1 MSGLWFCNYSRI
13 YVFFLSFIILLISP
27 QSFVHA
33 QSTTNDD
40 TEKVAI
46 LTEPV
51 QEIAGPKRVVS
62 VGKFDAVGS
71 FEQKYGDWDIGGG
84 LSAMMTSALVESGRF
99 IVVERANVQQV
110 LAEQQMKGQNVT
122 NPTTGPELGQ
132 VTGLNFL
139 IYGSVTE
146 FGDQDEGGGFGV
158 GLSGGNVGNLFSGA
172 LSRQSASGKVAMDIR
187 LVNATTSQ
195 VEEVYRVSEPIDN
208 SSWDLSLGYKG
219 VSMGTNQFLKTP
231 LGEAT
236 RKAIT
241 RAVQMIAAKSNSVA
255 WTGRVVDF
263 DEGQVYINAGSNSGI
278 RANDKFM
285 VERVIK
291 KLTDPQTGEVLM
303 IRKKELGLV
312 TVTDVTAKLSFG
324 GFVPL
329 DIDTPQ
335 RGDLI
340 VIVR

>member
-1 MSGLWFCNYSRI
+1 MLGFQYHSFLKPILFLFVTLLVLIFSYSSGYS
-13 YVFFLSFIILLISP
+13 
-27 QSFVHA
+27 Q
-33 QSTTNDD
+33 TNTETSD
-40 TEKVAI
+40 EKVRI

-84 LSAMMTSALVESGRF
+84 LSAMMTSALVESDRF

-110 LAEQQMKGQNVT
+110 LAEQQMKGQNLT

-132 VTGLNFL
+132 ITGVNFL

-146 FGDQDEGGGFGV
+146 FGSEDKGGGFGV
-158 GLSGGNVGNLFSGA
+158 GVSTGTIGNLFSGA
-172 LSRQSASGKVAMDIR
+172 LSRQSASGKVAVDIR

-241 RAVQMIAAKSNSVA
+241 RAVQMIAAKTNTVA
-255 WTGRVVDF
+255 WTGMVVDF
-263 DEGQVYINAGSNSGI
+263 DEGQVYINAGTKSGI
-278 RANDKFM
+278 RSNDKFM
-285 VERVIK
+285 VERIVK

-312 TVTDVTAKLSFG
+312 TVSDVLEKVSYG
-324 GFVPL
+324 DFVPL
-329 DIDTPQ
+329 DIDAPQ

>member
-1 MSGLWFCNYSRI
+1 MFGLRFPGRLNNLL
-13 YVFFLSFIILLISP
+13 LSLFSLIVFIIHFNPAYS
-27 QSFVHA
+27 
-33 QSTTNDD
+33 QSTTGDE
-40 TEKVAI
+40 TEKVVI
-46 LTEPV
+46 LTETV

-110 LAEQQMKGQNVT
+110 LAEQQMKGQNIT
-122 NPTTGPELGQ
+122 SPTTGPELGQ

-139 IYGSVTE
+139 IYGAVTE

-158 GLSGGNVGNLFSGA
+158 GLSGGNIGNLFSGA

-195 VEEVYRVSEPIDN
+195 VEEVYRVSETIDN

-263 DEGQVYINAGSNSGI
+263 DSGQVYINAGSNSGI
-278 RANDKFM
+278 QTNDKFM

-312 TVTDVTAKLSFG
+312 TVSDVTQKVSFG
-324 GFVPL
+324 NFVPL

-335 RGDLI
+335 RGDII

>member
-1 MSGLWFCNYSRI
+1 MLGLQLHSLSKSGLIFTVASLFCALSLSPVYSQT
-13 YVFFLSFIILLISP
+13 S
-27 QSFVHA
+27 A
-33 QSTTNDD
+33 D
-40 TEKVAI
+40 TGDEKVMV

-62 VGKFDAVGS
+62 VGKFDAIGA

-110 LAEQQMKGQNVT
+110 LAEQQMKGQNIT
-122 NPTTGPELGQ
+122 SPTTGPELGQ

-146 FGDQDEGGGFGV
+146 FGTDDQGGGFGLGV
-158 GLSGGNVGNLFSGA
+158 STGTIGNLFSGG

-208 SSWDLSLGYKG
+208 SSWDLSLGYEG
-219 VSMGTNQFLKTP
+219 VSLGTNQFYKTP

-241 RAVQMIAAKSNSVA
+241 HAVQLIAAKTNTVA
-255 WTGRVVDF
+255 WTGQVVDF
-263 DEGQVYINAGSNSGI
+263 DEGQVYINAGSSSGI
-278 RANDKFM
+278 QANDKFM
-285 VERVIK
+285 VERVVK
-291 KLTDPQTGEVLM
+291 RLTDPQTGEVLM

-312 TVTDVTAKLSFG
+312 TVSDVLEKVSFG
-324 GFVPL
+324 GFIPL
-329 DIDTPQ
+329 DIDAPQ
-335 RGDLI
+335 RGD
-340 VIVR
+340 VIVLVR